1 MIARKSHSA
10 TRQMHSQKSENQSS
24 LSRSN
29 PSNTAIDIPSAEE
42 DSPAPDWWAD
52 RYSIVLL
59 IALYAAQGLPM
70 GLAFGSVPFLL
81 KERGSSYADLARFS
95 FASLPYSLKLFIA
108 PVVDSFYSRAFGRR
122 KSWIVPVQLV
132 IGLTTTLMAHNIQT
146 WVSSG
151 NVNMLTPTFI
161 ILLAMTA
168 TQDIAVDGW
177 SLTMLRKSNV
187 SYASTCQS
195 LGLSLGYFSTF
206 TVFLA
211 FSNASFCDNYIRP
224 LMFFALGTGA
234 VVDLRSSIRCAGL
247 YYLLLTAYITFF
259 KQETPEID
267 YVKKTDNDPK
277 DGADFEKAELC
288 ASASVDPTP
297 RSRSVMF
304 KSLASTYSDLLVVT
318 RKPAVRSFVLVLLIA
333 KVGFS
338 AYDNGLFILA
348 DNPRSSSTLS
358 GTNGKCLTFG
368 GFLFLSV
375 FRPGPFPT
383 SFLFM
388 FLTQLPH

>member
-1 MIARKSHSA
+1 MIARKSQSV
-10 TRQMHSQKSENQSS
+10 TSQMHSQEVENASS

-29 PSNTAIDIPSAEE
+29 PSSTVIKIPAADE
-42 DSPAPDWWAD
+42 DSSAPDWWAD

-81 KERGSSYADLARFS
+81 KERGSSYADLAHFS

-132 IGLTTTLMAHNIQT
+132 IGLTATLMAHSIQT

-151 NVNMLTPTFI
+151 NVTMLTPTFI
-161 ILLAMTA
+161 LLLAMTA

-211 FSNASFCDNYIRP
+211 FSNADFCDNYIRP
-224 LMFFALGTGA
+224 LMFFSSGTGG
-234 VVDLRSSIRCAGL
+234 VVDLRSVLRTAGL
-247 YYLLLTAYITFF
+247 YYLFLTVYISFF
-259 KQETPEID
+259 KHEMPESD
-267 YVKKTDNDPK
+267 CSKKTDNDVGEPK
-277 DGADFEKAELC
+277 DGPDFEKVDLG
-288 ASASVDPTP
+288 ASASIDLTP

-304 KSLASTYSDLLVVT
+304 NSIASTYSDLLVVT
-318 RKPAVRSFVLVLLIA
+318 RKPAVRSFVIVLLIA

-348 DNPRSSSTLS
+348 DSSPHSSSIL
-358 GTNGKCLTFG
+358 
-368 GFLFLSV
+368 
-375 FRPGPFPT
+375 
-383 SFLFM
+383 
-388 FLTQLPH
+388 